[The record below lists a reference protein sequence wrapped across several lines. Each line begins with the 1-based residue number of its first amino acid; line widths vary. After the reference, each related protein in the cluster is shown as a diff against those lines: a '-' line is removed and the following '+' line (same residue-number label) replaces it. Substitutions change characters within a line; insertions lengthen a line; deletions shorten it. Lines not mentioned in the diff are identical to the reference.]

1 MPIDER
7 CDLLCLDLPQAEAI
21 RRTRLAPTAAFAAA
35 ERARALGDPTR
46 LTLAAALD
54 QADELCVCDLAWIA
68 ERSQNLVSH
77 HLRALRA
84 AGLVASRRDGKMVM
98 YALTTTGRALLSSVL
113 EDERTAVR

>member
-54 QADELCVCDLAWIA
+54 QADG
-68 ERSQNLVSH
+68 
-77 HLRALRA
+77 RALRLADA
-84 AGLVASRRDGKMVM
+84 AGIDQHLARGDV
-98 YALTTTGRALLSSVL
+98 
-113 EDERTAVR
+113 